1 MSEPGDRKPI
11 RVAFITPRTSAHVRT
26 RNEGN
31 EERVMTNPEGLL
43 RVAIAVVV
51 LLIALVLASL
61 LFDAPLEGLANPLQT
76 PNLAKAPWYFLGLQ
90 ELLHYFPPVVAGV
103 LIPALVIVALIVIP
117 YFGINT
123 EAEGFWIANRYRK
136 MRILAAVIVALAA
149 LLLWFEVYAVLIPT
163 LLIAGALL
171 LALRPERVWLHA
183 RPLPFWIMSWFLIV
197 AVTLTVIG
205 TFFRGVGWAWVWPW
219 GSV

>member
-205 TFFRGVGWAWVWPW
+205 TFFRGAGWAWVWPW